1 MINSQETQ
9 RHCRGKQDNETVY
22 YVELEGKK
30 TERAYLK
37 FTKRPGGEKQC
48 VNHLTKQRGCSN

>member
-9 RHCRGKQDNETVY
+9 SHCRGKKDNETVY

-37 FTKRPGGEKQC
+37 FTKRPGGGKTMCKSPHQAEGPQ
-48 VNHLTKQRGCSN
+48 